1 VIGRGKHR
9 ASADNKRLRQLR
21 REDRQYIRHCHERFA
36 ELGCKVRYWRARAEV
51 AEGRLQAKEQQ
62 LQQQV
67 QQLMARDTEL
77 ETLRRQLKAASD
89 DTVETQIPK
98 LPKPELAGA
107 TT

>member
-1 VIGRGKHR
+1 MIGRGKHR
-9 ASADNKRLRQLR
+9 AAADNKRLRQLR

-62 LQQQV
+62 LQQHV
-67 QQLMARDTEL
+67 EQLMARDSEL
-77 ETLRRQLKAASD
+77 VKLRGQLKAASD
-89 DTVETQIPK
+89 DTVETPIPK
-98 LPKPELAGA
+98 LPEPELAGA